1 MHVHWQLK
9 TCLQIHLPAMIRWWS
24 HQPRTLITQSK
35 ILPKLTNYDAVCT
48 TCSNMSEDF
57 FVTWETGML
66 YIIFEQFFFPLV
78 TCYLFYTCIQS
89 RFYKKIVGIGKAQ
102 PIYIKLLLSSRS
114 NNWPYIT
121 FEIFFSI
128 KRISIPQPF
137 N

>member
-9 TCLQIHLPAMIRWWS
+9 TCFQIHLPAMIRWWS
-24 HQPRTLITQSK
+24 HQPRTFMTQSK

-48 TCSNMSEDF
+48 ACSNMSEDF

-78 TCYLFYTCIQS
+78 TILYLHPVSIS
-89 RFYKKIVGIGKAQ
+89 IKKIVGIGKAR

-121 FEIFFSI
+121 FEIFCSI